1 MASSTPASPAP
12 SDILSSVP
20 QSQRPPGRWT

>member
-12 SDILSSVP
+12 SDILSRLP
-20 QSQRPPGRWT
+20 QSERPPGR

>member
-12 SDILSSVP
+12 SDILSRLP
-20 QSQRPPGRWT
+20 QSARPPGR

>member
-12 SDILSSVP
+12 SDILSRLP
-20 QSQRPPGRWT
+20 QSERPPGRWT